1 MRFNYDLLPGELLT
15 FEEIALRYTQQH
27 PDEKELTARGL
38 LSPST
43 SFRNLVIRA
52 LFAQEE
58 INSPIED
65 LLFVSDDN
73 ERKNYL
79 RRFEHYLKNQQAFLY
94 FRRNDEARK
103 EGRWKVVGETQ
114 VFAMLDPNSAAAQ
127 NLLNSRGFKLVLMR
141 QTEEEEYWQLFDAQA
156 HPCFPLS
163 RKIQFLVVLSTP
175 QYKVPSGVMPGTEVG
190 RRVKAKVLQR
200 TSQAEFTSA
209 VKARYGACIIT
220 GTQLTER
227 HSWPWVEACY
237 IDTQENEE
245 GFLADNSADNGLFL
259 RSDLQ
264 RLFINKMISI
274 NAETG
279 QVLFN
284 PALETEAL
292 ITPFYQALEGK
303 VCALWDAVPPGTR
316 ERLRNLR

>member
-1 MRFNYDLLPGELLT
+1 
-15 FEEIALRYTQQH
+15 
-27 PDEKELTARGL
+27 
-38 LSPST
+38 
-43 SFRNLVIRA
+43 
-52 LFAQEE
+52 
-58 INSPIED
+58 
-65 LLFVSDDN
+65 
-73 ERKNYL
+73 
-79 RRFEHYLKNQQAFLY
+79 
-94 FRRNDEARK
+94 
-103 EGRWKVVGETQ
+103 
-114 VFAMLDPNSAAAQ
+114 
-127 NLLNSRGFKLVLMR
+127 
-141 QTEEEEYWQLFDAQA
+141 
-156 HPCFPLS
+156 
-163 RKIQFLVVLSTP
+163 
-175 QYKVPSGVMPGTEVG
+175 VMPGTEVG

-200 TSQAEFTSA
+200 SSQAEFTSA